1 MFSRP
6 AVGGEA
12 EGQVASTGRYYGKS
26 AKLPYNEYL
35 TGGDVALVWWDT
47 ETVGPS
53 VAVNLPDAAGVWQ
66 YVDGG
71 KRYIR
76 GQLPSKV
83 PFFDKAGALNVITTL
98 PAADVAPDYPCDGCP
113 SSGGT
118 TS

>member
-12 EGQVASTGRYYGKS
+12 EGQVTSTGRFYGKA

-53 VAVNLPDAAGVWQ
+53 VAVNLPDSAGVYQ
-66 YVDGG
+66 YMDGG

-76 GQLPSKV
+76 GQIPSKV
-83 PFFDKAGALNVITTL
+83 KFFDKSNAINVITTV
-98 PAADVAPDYPCDGCP
+98 PPADVQPDYPCDGCP